1 MLTDLVIRD
10 VVLVDRL
17 EITAS
22 RGLIVMTGETGAG
35 KSILLD
41 ALGLAVGAR
50 ADSALVRRGQS
61 QATVSA
67 VFDIDREHPVWAIL
81 ESQDIARGEG
91 LILRR
96 VLGADGRSRGYI
108 NDQPVSVALLREVGA
123 LLVEIQGQHDQ
134 SGLLNPATHRGLLD
148 AYASESDLLAATER
162 AYEAWCDAEAAAKEA
177 RLQADDAA
185 RDVDLLRHARDELDR
200 LAPRAGEDAELAKRR
215 ALLQIGE
222 QLTEAIG
229 TAYDDLAGADS
240 AEARIRRV
248 QTALGRLAER
258 VPDRLDEAMGA
269 LDRANVEIGESVA
282 ALARLAAEVE
292 FAPGELDDIEQ
303 RLFAL
308 RDMARK
314 HGVNPDQLEQVA
326 REVDRK
332 LSLIENRT
340 DRLSALNAE
349 AEAARRAYVNAAADL
364 TRTRKAAAGRLDGA
378 VAAELA
384 PLKLEKA
391 RFRTRIE
398 PLQEAQWGPYG
409 TDQVRFEIAT
419 IPDTPPGPLHR
430 VASGGELSRIQ
441 LALSLCLSQTGVA
454 PTLIFDEVDAGVG
467 GATATAVGRRLQ
479 QLSRHVQVLVITHSP
494 QVAACGGD
502 HLRVEKR
509 EEDGRLAAHI
519 ARLEGV
525 TRREEVARML
535 AGSTVTDEARAAA
548 EKLIKDRAA

>member
-17 EITAS
+17 EISAS
-22 RGLIVMTGETGAG
+22 QGLIVMTGETGAG

-41 ALGLAVGAR
+41 ALGLAIGAR
-50 ADSALVRRGQS
+50 ADSALVRRGQP

-67 VFDIDREHPVWAIL
+67 AFDVDGQHPVWTIL
-81 ESQDIARGEG
+81 ESQGIAREDG

-108 NDQPVSVALLREVGA
+108 NDQPVSVGLLREVGA

-134 SGLLNPATHRGLLD
+134 SGLLNPATHRALLD
-148 AYASESDLLAATER
+148 AFAAVPDLAAATKR
-162 AYEAWCDAEAAAKEA
+162 SYETWCDADAAAKQA
-177 RLQADDAA
+177 RQQADDAA

-200 LAPRAGEDAELAKRR
+200 LAPHSGEDEKLAKRR

-229 TAYDDLAGADS
+229 TAYDDLAGTGG
-240 AEARIRRV
+240 AESRIRRV
-248 QTALGRLAER
+248 QTSLGKLAER
-258 VPDRLDEAMGA
+258 VPERLDEAIGA
-269 LDRANVEIGESVA
+269 LDRANVEIGEAVA

-314 HGVNPDQLEQVA
+314 HGVTPDQLEQVA
-326 REVDRK
+326 REVERK
-332 LSLIENRT
+332 LALIENRS
-340 DRLSALNAE
+340 DRLSTLNAE
-349 AEAARRAYVNAAADL
+349 AEAARVAYIGAAADL
-364 TRTRKAAAGRLDGA
+364 TRAREAAAGRLDHA
-378 VAAELA
+378 VASELA

-391 RFRTRIE
+391 RFGTRVE
-398 PLQEAQWGPYG
+398 PLAEAQWGPYG

-441 LALSLCLSQTGVA
+441 LALRLCLSQSGVA

-479 QLSRHVQVLVITHSP
+479 TLSRHVQVLVITHSP

-509 EEDGRLAAHI
+509 EEDGRLAAHVG
-519 ARLEGV
+519 RLDGAA
-525 TRREEVARML
+525 RREEVARML
-535 AGSTVTDEARAAA
+535 AGATVTDEARAAA

>member
-17 EITAS
+17 EISAS
-22 RGLIVMTGETGAG
+22 RGLTVMTGETGAG

-41 ALGLAVGAR
+41 ALSLAIGAR

-67 VFDIDREHPVWAIL
+67 VFDIDAQHPVWAIL
-81 ESQDIARGEG
+81 ESQDIVPAES

-96 VLGADGRSRGYI
+96 VLGADGRSRAYI

-134 SGLLNPATHRGLLD
+134 SGLLNPATHRALLD
-148 AYASESDLLAATER
+148 DFASAPDLVAAAR
-162 AYEAWCDAEAAAKEA
+162 HAYEAWCDAEAAAKEA
-177 RLQADDAA
+177 RLQADEAA
-185 RDVDLLRHARDELDR
+185 RDIDLLRHARDELDS
-200 LAPRAGEDAELAKRR
+200 LAPRAGEDEHLAARR
-215 ALLQIGE
+215 ALLQMGE
-222 QLTEAIG
+222 QITEAIG
-229 TAYDDLAGADS
+229 AAYDDLAGAGG
-240 AEARIRRV
+240 AEPRV
-248 QTALGRLAER
+248 RSVQAALGRLAER
-258 VPDRLDEAMGA
+258 VPDRLEEALGA
-269 LDRANVEIGESVA
+269 LERANLEIAEAVA

-292 FAPGELDDIEQ
+292 FAPGELEDIEQ

-314 HGVNPDQLEQVA
+314 HGVTPDQLEQVA
-326 REVDRK
+326 LEVERK
-332 LSLIENRT
+332 LTLIENRS

-349 AEAARRAYVNAAADL
+349 AEAARDSYRAAAADL
-364 TRTRKAAAGRLDGA
+364 TSAREEAAGRLDRD
-378 VAAELA
+378 VATELT

-398 PLQEAQWGPYG
+398 PLPEAQWGPYG
-409 TDQVRFEIAT
+409 ADQVRFEIAT

-441 LALSLCLSQTGVA
+441 LALRVCLAQTGVA

-479 QLSRHVQVLVITHSP
+479 DLSRHIQVLVITHSP

-502 HLRVEKR
+502 HLRVEKSER
-509 EEDGRLAAHI
+509 DGRLAAHI
-519 ARLEGV
+519 ARLEGSS
-525 TRREEVARML
+525 RREEVARML
-535 AGSTVTDEARAAA
+535 AGATVTDEARAAA

>member
-22 RGLIVMTGETGAG
+22 HGLIVMTGETGAG

-50 ADSALVRRGQS
+50 ADTALIRRGQS
-61 QATVSA
+61 QASVSA
-67 VFDIDREHPVWAIL
+67 VFDIDQEHPVWAIL
-81 ESQDIARGEG
+81 DRQDIAPGDG
-91 LILRR
+91 IILRR
-96 VLGADGRSRGYI
+96 VVGADGRSRGYV
-108 NDQPVSVALLREVGA
+108 NDQPVSVALLREVGE

-134 SGLLNPATHRGLLD
+134 SGLLNPATHRGMLD
-148 AYASESDLLAATER
+148 AYASVPDVLAATEV

-185 RDVDLLRHARDELDR
+185 RDVGLLRHAREELDS
-200 LAPRAGEDAELAKRR
+200 LSPREGEDAELAQRR

-229 TAYDDLAGADS
+229 AAHGDLAGADG

-248 QTALGRLAER
+248 QAALGRLAER
-258 VPDRLDEAMGA
+258 VPDLLDDAMGA
-269 LDRANVEIGESVA
+269 LDRANVEIGEAVA
-282 ALARLAAEVE
+282 ALAKLAGEVE
-292 FAPGELDDIEQ
+292 FAPGELDRIEQ
-303 RLFAL
+303 RLFTL
-308 RDMARK
+308 RDLARK
-314 HGVNPDQLEQVA
+314 HGVRPDQLEQVA
-326 REVDRK
+326 REVERK

-340 DRLSALNAE
+340 DRLETLNAE
-349 AEAARRAYVNAAADL
+349 AEFARDAYVSAAADL
-364 TRTRKAAAGRLDGA
+364 TRARKDAAQRLDRD

-384 PLKLEKA
+384 PLKLERA
-391 RFRTRIE
+391 CFQTRIV

-419 IPDTPPGPLHR
+419 IPENPPGPLHR

-441 LALSLCLSQTGVA
+441 LALRLCLAQTGVA

-479 QLSRHVQVLVITHSP
+479 QLSQHVQVLVVTHSP
-494 QVAACGGD
+494 QVAACGSD

-509 EEDGRLAAHI
+509 EERGRLAAHI
-519 ARLEGV
+519 ARLKGAS
-525 TRREEVARML
+525 RREEVARML
-535 AGSTVTDEARAAA
+535 AGATVTDEARAAA